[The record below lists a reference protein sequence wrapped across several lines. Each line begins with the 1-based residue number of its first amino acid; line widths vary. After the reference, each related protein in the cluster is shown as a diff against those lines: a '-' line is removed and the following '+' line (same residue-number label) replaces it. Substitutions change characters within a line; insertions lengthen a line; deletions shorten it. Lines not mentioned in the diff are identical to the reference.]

1 MWGMLRIYSLS
12 PIASL
17 SLADIPSE
25 YLSTYEEVI
34 MTNKVHHI
42 EKDIESRIE
51 ELKGKAE
58 EIEQE
63 VEVYTKAVTHYI
75 KKNPVKSTII
85 AGVAG
90 IFLGKLLGK

>member
-1 MWGMLRIYSLS
+1 MS
-12 PIASL
+12 
-17 SLADIPSE
+17 
-25 YLSTYEEVI
+25 
-34 MTNKVHHI
+34 NKVHHI

-51 ELKGKAE
+51 DLKEKAE

-63 VEVYTKAVTHYI
+63 VEVYTKAVGQYI
-75 KKNPVKSTII
+75 KKNPIKSTII